1 MMHLGIHR
9 TLVLIS
15 TQFYWPKMRPYI
27 HSYVTKCH
35 QCQVNKA
42 ERLKAAGLLHPLDI
56 PNNKWE
62 SISMDFIVSLPRTQK
77 GHDAIWVVV
86 DRLTKMARF
95 IATKTTVT
103 APELAYQ
110 FVDELF
116 RFYGLPMDIVSDR
129 DPKFT
134 SDFWTQVFKKLE
146 TTLSMSSTDHPQS
159 DGQTERVN
167 QIIEDMLRAYVGA
180 KPTKWERYLPILEFS
195 YNSSKHTST
204 GYIVLLC

>member
-1 MMHLGIHR
+1 
-9 TLVLIS
+9 
-15 TQFYWPKMRPYI
+15 MRPDI

-95 IATKTTVT
+95 IATKTAVT
-103 APELAYQ
+103 APEWAYQ

-116 RFYGLPMDIVSDR
+116 LDE
-129 DPKFT
+129 
-134 SDFWTQVFKKLE
+134 L
-146 TTLSMSSTDHPQS
+146 
-159 DGQTERVN
+159 
-167 QIIEDMLRAYVGA
+167 
-180 KPTKWERYLPILEFS
+180 
-195 YNSSKHTST
+195 
-204 GYIVLLC
+204 

>member
-1 MMHLGIHR
+1 MITFEESILMTIILQNTGQESSLEQTPPHPRRNTSTLLTVCSTVMGRFVFQICHDAPSTGHLGIHR

-15 TQFYWPKMRPYI
+15 TQFYWPKMRPDI

-86 DRLTKMARF
+86 D
-95 IATKTTVT
+95 
-103 APELAYQ
+103 
-110 FVDELF
+110 
-116 RFYGLPMDIVSDR
+116 
-129 DPKFT
+129 
-134 SDFWTQVFKKLE
+134 
-146 TTLSMSSTDHPQS
+146 
-159 DGQTERVN
+159 
-167 QIIEDMLRAYVGA
+167 
-180 KPTKWERYLPILEFS
+180 YLD
-195 YNSSKHTST
+195 
-204 GYIVLLC
+204 

>member
-1 MMHLGIHR
+1 
-9 TLVLIS
+9 
-15 TQFYWPKMRPYI
+15 MRPYI

-35 QCQVNKA
+35 QCQVNKV
-42 ERLKAAGLLHPLDI
+42 ERLKATGLLHPLDI

-62 SISMDFIVSLPRTQK
+62 SISMDFIVSLPHTQK

-116 RFYGLPMDIVSDR
+116 RFYGLPMDIVSD
-129 DPKFT
+129 
-134 SDFWTQVFKKLE
+134 
-146 TTLSMSSTDHPQS
+146 
-159 DGQTERVN
+159 
-167 QIIEDMLRAYVGA
+167 
-180 KPTKWERYLPILEFS
+180 
-195 YNSSKHTST
+195 
-204 GYIVLLC
+204 